1 MKEPNGRILK
11 GQFVLEFTERNRV
24 QSLINFG
31 QFGQAAPKSVKSK
44 SKSATV
50 TIPSL
55 LMSVAHGF
63 SEVANRQDPSSIVTK
78 LLKFRAEE

>member
-11 GQFVLEFTERNRV
+11 GQFVLELADLNRV

-31 QFGQAAPKSVKSK
+31 QFGQGAPKSVKSN

-55 LMSVAHGF
+55 LMSV
-63 SEVANRQDPSSIVTK
+63 
-78 LLKFRAEE
+78 